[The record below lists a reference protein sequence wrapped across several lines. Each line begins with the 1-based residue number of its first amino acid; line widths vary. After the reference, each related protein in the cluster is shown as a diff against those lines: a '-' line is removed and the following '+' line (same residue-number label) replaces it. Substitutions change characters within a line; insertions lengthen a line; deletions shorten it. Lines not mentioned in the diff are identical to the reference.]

1 MARQV
6 GGRYVQSE
14 RISEYFDKEKLDQIV
29 RRGEL
34 LAILDQ
40 FAKNFMT
47 PWYKRWWR
55 WLQRYYVRSATAPI
69 EPESEEK
76 KK

>member
-6 GGRYVQSE
+6 GGRYVQTE
-14 RISEYFDKEKLDQIV
+14 KLSEYFDKEKLDQIV

-40 FAKNFMT
+40 FAKQVIT
-47 PWYKRWWR
+47 PWYVRLWR
-55 WLQRYYVRSATAPI
+55 RVQMYYVKSATAPLPV
-69 EPESEEK
+69 EEEK
-76 KK
+76 KR

>member
-47 PWYKRWWR
+47 PWYKRLWR
-55 WLQRYYVRSATAPI
+55 RMQLYYVKSATAPLPV
-69 EPESEEK
+69 EEEK
-76 KK
+76 K